1 MSTTLIIA
9 LVGLGLLLMAVITV
23 SMQQIEKGKAQR
35 AELIAAIRSRAR
47 SFQQLLEG
55 FPEGFLSRDLKLLVC
70 QCWYEGIEQL
80 AQLERKNPQIEQ
92 LRQQLQ
98 QRMEQIKA
106 QPANAAYEPLTNPA
120 QMQEV
125 QKLLSNLFNAVQKLG
140 QAKRLTA
147 GQTTTYSAQISNLAT
162 RAGLDSH
169 LLAAQAAMNGGKPR
183 LAIHHYQQAID
194 KMTKGNA
201 DGSFNDQI
209 AALTA
214 RVEALE
220 AAEKAPAATANKP
233 AAPVDDAWNK
243 FGAPDESWKKKSQY
257 D

>member
-23 SMQQIEKGKAQR
+23 SMQQIEKSKAQR

-98 QRMEQIKA
+98 QRMESIKA
-106 QPANAAYEPLTNPA
+106 QSATTAYEPLTNPA

-140 QAKRLTA
+140 QARRLNAAQTA
-147 GQTTTYSAQISNLAT
+147 TYSAQIRNLST

-169 LLAAQAAMNGGKPR
+169 LLAAQAAMNDGKSR

-194 KMTKGNA
+194 KMNKDNA
-201 DGSFNDQI
+201 DGGFSAQI
-209 AALTA
+209 AAMTA

-220 AAEKAPAATANKP
+220 TAERAPAAANKP
-233 AAPVDDAWNK
+233 ATAVDDAWSK
-243 FGAPDESWKKKSQY
+243 FGAIDESWKKKSQY